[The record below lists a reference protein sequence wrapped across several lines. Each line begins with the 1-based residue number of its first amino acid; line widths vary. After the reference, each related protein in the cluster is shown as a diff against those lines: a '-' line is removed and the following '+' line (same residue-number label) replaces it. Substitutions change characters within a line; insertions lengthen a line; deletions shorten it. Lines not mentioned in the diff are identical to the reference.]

1 MPTVAW
7 VVGYAIAFFYA
18 DPDPPHFHV
27 IGKGVEAKVSLSDL
41 QIVEVT
47 GSLSRSDIRAI
58 RDWARAN
65 LPALHE
71 NWTLARRH
79 EALRRIGD

>member
-1 MPTVAW
+1 
-7 VVGYAIAFFYA
+7 
-18 DPDPPHFHV
+18 
-27 IGKGVEAKVSLSDL
+27 LSDL

-47 GSLSRSDIRAI
+47 GSLWRSDIRAI